1 MDLSLETLS
10 RDFSD
15 GQLADT
21 DSCIVRGPRSNAKT
35 CAIEPFQHETLFVM
49 ISLIIFLSLSLCL
62 YLSLFF
68 FLYPSFPLCLSNSLC
83 IYHFCFL
90 SVSLLSPTKSLA
102 FVPRCTPLLVLLYS
116 SLCPRI
122 HVFVLLIPIFSYA

>member
-35 CAIEPFQHETLFVM
+35 CAIEPFQHETFFV
-49 ISLIIFLSLSLCL
+49 IICDYLSDYLSFFLSLCL
-62 YLSLFF
+62 YLSLFV
-68 FLYPSFPLCLSNSLC
+68 FLYHSFPLVLSHALC
-83 IYHFCFL
+83 IYHVSFL
-90 SVSLLSPTKSLA
+90 NVSLVSPTKSLCI
-102 FVPRCTPLLVLLYS
+102 FVSVYVLLFLGRDARNS
-116 SLCPRI
+116 DHL
-122 HVFVLLIPIFSYA
+122 HGQAL